1 MASWLCDIF
10 KFLIELAE
18 IGTEVI
24 ASVLKTIGIVAVD
37 LLSDLIGAAGDAV
50 SELFGSG
57 GGVLLLGA
65 GLLAFW
71 MFFGKDKKE
80 DVKYLGS
87 MPNDSR
93 KA

>member
-10 KFLIELAE
+10 KFLIELAQ

-50 SELFGSG
+50 SDLFGSG

-71 MFFGKDKKE
+71 IFFGKDKNE
-80 DVKYLGS
+80 DINYLRS
-87 MPNDSR
+87 VSNDSR
-93 KA
+93 EA

>member
-24 ASVLKTIGIVAVD
+24 ASVLRTIGIVAVD
-37 LLSDLIGAAGDAV
+37 LLSDVIGAAGDAV
-50 SELFGSG
+50 SDLFGSG
-57 GGVLLLGA
+57 GGIILLGA

-71 MFFGKDKKE
+71 IFFGKYNKE
-80 DVKYLGS
+80 TVAQIRSISSDT
-87 MPNDSR
+87 R
-93 KA
+93 EA